1 MNKTTQYLWR
11 AIGVLP
17 FYLLTSFP
25 LSAQTYETQ
34 YRRPVNDVMEDVAR
48 RFDVK
53 FKFDKNVD
61 TAGVTLTYAD
71 FRIRPYSLE
80 QTLDNICKH
89 FDWNWWKQ
97 SGNLYKIKVYEYPRR
112 HEDEGRQMLDYLSSL
127 YSNKEQWEA
136 RRAILKKEVRERL
149 GIDAFLD
156 SCVKNAKPILS
167 KVRKHNGYTT
177 QNICIELTPG
187 QHVFGTIYSP
197 LQTSPHRG
205 GLQTTPSRQTS
216 PRRGGLQR
224 GKVSPSTGGGRGEA
238 FPLIICPDGHW
249 PLRYRDDEQQRLGT
263 LARMGA
269 VCVDFDLYGWGE
281 SEMEVGKEAHHT
293 CRAHVYQAACGYVLL
308 DYMLTH
314 RKDIDPD
321 RVGVMGGSGGGTH
334 TVLLSLLD
342 DRVTASAPVV
352 HLASHF
358 DGGCPC
364 ESGMPVQ
371 LAAGGTCEP
380 ELAAVMAPK
389 PMLIV
394 SDGGDW
400 TSSVP
405 TLEFPFLQRI
415 YSFYGATDKVCN
427 VHLPNERHDFGPNKR
442 QAVYDFFIDVFH
454 LDRSMLDESKIEIEP
469 DDALKSLYK

>member
-1 MNKTTQYLWR
+1 MRKIFMIAVMLLAMETT
-11 AIGVLP
+11 
-17 FYLLTSFP
+17 
-25 LSAQTYETQ
+25 AQTYENQ
-34 YRRPVNDVMEDVAR
+34 FRRPVSDVMRDLAK
-48 RFDVK
+48 RFDVR
-53 FKFDKNVD
+53 FKFDGNVD
-61 TAGVTLTYAD
+61 TAGVVLPYAD

-97 SGNLYKIKVYEYPRR
+97 SGNVYKIKRYEYPRR
-112 HEDEGRQMLDYLSSL
+112 HEEEGRQMLDYLSTL
-127 YSNKEQWEA
+127 YSNKAEWEA
-136 RRAILKKEVRERL
+136 RRDSLRREVRQRL
-149 GIDAFLD
+149 ELDAFLD
-156 SCVKNAKPILS
+156 SCVLGKPLLS
-167 KVRKHNGYTT
+167 KIRKHDGYTT

-187 QHVFGTIYSP
+187 QHLFGTIYAS
-197 LQTSPHRG
+197 TKK
-205 GLQTTPSRQTS
+205 
-216 PRRGGLQR
+216 
-224 GKVSPSTGGGRGEA
+224 GKHA
-238 FPLIICPDGHW
+238 LIVCPDGHW
-249 PLRYRDDEQQRLGT
+249 PMRYRKDEQQRLGT

-281 SEMEVGKEAHHT
+281 SEKEVGAEAHHT
-293 CRAHVYQAACGYVLL
+293 SRAHVYQAACGYILL
-308 DYMLTH
+308 DWMLKN
-314 RKDIDPD
+314 RKDIDPE

-342 DRVTASAPVV
+342 ERVTASAPVV

-364 ESGMPVQ
+364 ESGKPVQ

-405 TLEFPFLQRI
+405 TLEFPYLQRI
-415 YSFYGATDKVCN
+415 YSFYGAKDKVRN
-427 VHLPNERHDFGPNKR
+427 VHLPNERHDFNENKR
-442 QAVYDFFIDVFH
+442 QAVYDFFIDVFG
-454 LDRSMLDESKIEIEP
+454 LDRTMLDESKITIEP
-469 DDALKSLYK
+469 DNDLKSLYK

>member
-1 MNKTTQYLWR
+1 MIAVMLLAMETT
-11 AIGVLP
+11 
-17 FYLLTSFP
+17 
-25 LSAQTYETQ
+25 AQTYENQ
-34 YRRPVNDVMEDVAR
+34 FRRPVSDVMRDVAK
-48 RFDVK
+48 RFDVR
-53 FKFDKNVD
+53 FKFDGNVD
-61 TAGVTLTYAD
+61 TAGVILTYAD

-97 SGNLYKIKVYEYPRR
+97 SGNVYKIKRYEYPRR
-112 HEDEGRQMLDYLSSL
+112 HEEEGRQMLDYLSTL
-127 YSNKEQWEA
+127 YSNKAEWEA
-136 RRAILKKEVRERL
+136 RRDSLRREVRQRL
-149 GIDAFLD
+149 ELDAFLD
-156 SCVKNAKPILS
+156 SCVLGKPLLS
-167 KVRKHNGYTT
+167 KIRKHDGYTT

-187 QHVFGTIYSP
+187 QHLFGTIYAS
-197 LQTSPHRG
+197 TKK
-205 GLQTTPSRQTS
+205 
-216 PRRGGLQR
+216 
-224 GKVSPSTGGGRGEA
+224 GKHA
-238 FPLIICPDGHW
+238 LIVCPDGHW
-249 PLRYRDDEQQRLGT
+249 PMRYRKDEQQRLGT

-281 SEMEVGKEAHHT
+281 SEKEVGAEAHHT
-293 CRAHVYQAACGYVLL
+293 SRAHVYQAACGYILL
-308 DYMLTH
+308 DWMLKN
-314 RKDIDPD
+314 RKDIDPE

-342 DRVTASAPVV
+342 ERVTASAPVV

-364 ESGMPVQ
+364 ESGKPVQ

-405 TLEFPFLQRI
+405 TLEFPYLQRV
-415 YSFYGATDKVCN
+415 YDFYGAKEQVRN
-427 VHLPNERHDFGPNKR
+427 VHLPNERHDFRENKR
-442 QAVYDFFIDVFH
+442 NAVYDFFIDVFG
-454 LDRSMLDESKIEIEP
+454 LDRTMLDESKIEIEP
-469 DDALKSLYK
+469 DEQLKSLYK